1 MISMTVTPRAMN
13 LVIGFAALLVGV
25 AWTPQLEASSLYLAV
40 STDDS
45 VVSLLQVSGKK
56 KVGDNRTAD
65 AGASG
70 ASVSHAN
77 ETDRSGL
84 ERSQNHVTS
93 KVNDRPAVG
102 RHPVTLLLESMA
114 ELHQMVKAKVEGLSP
129 QVPTPE
135 GMLFTACLVAG
146 IMVMAVTL
154 AMLYHGASPRRQ
166 LPSALGRTDAASI
179 PGMDA
184 PSASAGDVSAMSTAE
199 VGGAG
204 MRKPKPGC
212 C

>member
-1 MISMTVTPRAMN
+1 MSMTVTPRAMT
-13 LVIGFAALLVGV
+13 LVIGFAALGLVGV
-25 AWTPQLEASSLYLAV
+25 AWTPQLEASSPYSAV

-56 KVGDNRTAD
+56 KVGDNRTTD
-65 AGASG
+65 AGASV
-70 ASVSHAN
+70 AVSRAN
-77 ETDRSGL
+77 GIDRGL
-84 ERSQNHVTS
+84 QKNVTS
-93 KVNDRPAVG
+93 KVNDGHAVG
-102 RHPVTLLLESMA
+102 RHPATVLLESMA
-114 ELHQMVKAKVEGLSP
+114 ELHRMVKAKVEGLLP
-129 QVPTPE
+129 QVPTSE

-154 AMLYHGASPRRQ
+154 AMLYHGASTRRP
-166 LPSALGRTDAASI
+166 LPSALGRTNRADAASI
-179 PGMDA
+179 PGMDD

>member
-1 MISMTVTPRAMN
+1 MSMTVTPRAMT
-13 LVIGFAALLVGV
+13 LVIGFAALGLVGV
-25 AWTPQLEASSLYLAV
+25 AWTPQLEASSPYSAV

-56 KVGDNRTAD
+56 KVGDNRTTD
-65 AGASG
+65 AGTSVASR
-70 ASVSHAN
+70 AN
-77 ETDRSGL
+77 GIQGL
-84 ERSQNHVTS
+84 QKNVTS
-93 KVNDRPAVG
+93 EVNDGHAVG
-102 RHPVTLLLESMA
+102 RHPATVLLESMA
-114 ELHQMVKAKVEGLSP
+114 ELHRMVKAKVEGLLP
-129 QVPTPE
+129 QVPTSE

-154 AMLYHGASPRRQ
+154 AMLYHGASTRRP
-166 LPSALGRTDAASI
+166 LPSALGRTNRADAASI
-179 PGMDA
+179 PGMDD